1 MTLPDSPS
9 DASPMPRLVGIGA
22 SAGGLESLRRLLA
35 VLPSDLGLSFVV
47 LQHLSP
53 THRSMLSE
61 ILQSHTSMPVR
72 EVRDGD
78 RPCPNEVLVTRKRE
92 KPRPSGR
99 GGRAQAR
106 AASHW
111 LGG

>member
-1 MTLPDSPS
+1 MTSWDRWTVS
-9 DASPMPRLVGIGA
+9 ARLYGA
-22 SAGGLESLRRLLA
+22 
-35 VLPSDLGLSFVV
+35 LGLGAVVV
-47 LQHLSP
+47 LGALGMGYAQMRRGEALLSA
-53 THRSMLSE
+53 
-61 ILQSHTSMPVR
+61 I
-72 EVRDGD
+72 
-78 RPCPNEVLVTRKRE
+78 TRRRE